1 MKNIRNETVAAG
13 VLAFFLV
20 FSPLAGGAG
29 SILISQMNS
38 YSRID
43 SMINGHTQVSSDRVT
58 VPSYQALQP
67 PGNHMTT
74 SVSDRIT
81 SLLYSDVASW
91 APPEDRV
98 YTMDPPV
105 HPRSGDSSRMSW
117 DDYFFDPP
125 VCGCCG

>member
-13 VLAFFLV
+13 LLAILLV
-20 FSPLAGGAG
+20 FSPLAGGVG

-58 VPSYQALQP
+58 VPSYQVLQP
-67 PGNHMTT
+67 SGSHITA

-105 HPRSGDSSRMSW
+105 HARSGGATRMTW
-117 DDYFFDPP
+117 DYLISDPP
-125 VCGCCG
+125 VCGCCV

>member
-13 VLAFFLV
+13 VLAILLV
-20 FSPLAGGAG
+20 FSPLAGGVG

-43 SMINGHTQVSSDRVT
+43 SMINGHTQVRSDQVT
-58 VPSYQALQP
+58 VPPYQALQP
-67 PGNHMTT
+67 PGNHITA

-98 YTMDPPV
+98 YNMDPPV
-105 HPRSGDSSRMSW
+105 HPRSGATGRMSW
-117 DDYFFDPP
+117 DDLFSDPP
-125 VCGCCG
+125 VCGCCV